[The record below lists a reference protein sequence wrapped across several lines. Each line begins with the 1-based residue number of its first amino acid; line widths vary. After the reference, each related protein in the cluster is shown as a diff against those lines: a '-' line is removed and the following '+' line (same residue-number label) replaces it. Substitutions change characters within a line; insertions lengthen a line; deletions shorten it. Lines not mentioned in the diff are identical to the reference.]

1 LGIVQKLLRNFFIR
15 LSTNKF
21 LNQSARKWG
30 FRLGAERFV
39 AGTDI
44 ESVTRTIKKMN
55 QQGISCTVDNLGEF
69 VFHKEESIQ
78 AKNQIIAMLNKI
90 NEENL
95 DCHVSVKLTQL
106 GLDID
111 QDFCIENMKEIL
123 DVAARYDIFINIDM
137 EDYIHFQPTIDVLK
151 TLLKDYNNVG
161 TVIQSYLRCAEEV
174 TDELRDVRLRIVKG
188 AYKESPDV
196 AFQSKEEIDRNF
208 LKLAKKRL
216 TGPAFTSIATHDHR
230 IIGELK
236 KFVAENGIPTD
247 RFEFQMLYGFRQ
259 EMQYDLVKEG
269 YRMTT
274 YMPFGHDWFGY
285 YMRRLAE
292 RPQNL
297 NLIFKD
303 VFNRKSS

>member
-1 LGIVQKLLRNFFIR
+1 MQNLLRNFFIR

-44 ESVTRTIKKMN
+44 ESVTRTITRMN

-69 VFHKEESIQ
+69 VFHKEESLH
-78 AKNQIIAMLNKI
+78 AKNQIIQMLHKI
-90 NEENL
+90 DEEKL

-111 QDFCIENMKEIL
+111 QDFCMENMKEIL
-123 DVAARYDIFINIDM
+123 DTAAKYDIFINIDM

-151 TLLKDYNNVG
+151 TLLKDYKNVG
-161 TVIQSYLRCAEEV
+161 TVIQSYLRCADEV
-174 TDELRDVRLRIVKG
+174 MDELKDVRIRIVKG

-196 AFQSKEEIDRNF
+196 AFQSKEEIDQNF
-208 LKLAKKRL
+208 LKLAKERL
-216 TGPAFTSIATHDHR
+216 LGPAFTSIATHDHR
-230 IIGELK
+230 IIHELK
-236 KFVAENGIPTD
+236 KFVAENHIPTD

-259 EMQYDLVKEG
+259 EMQYNLVKEG

-274 YMPFGHDWFGY
+274 YMPFGNDWFGY